1 LDKSSIQF
9 HGYMHEIMAALWAI
23 LAVLAFS
30 INPLIAN
37 IWLQRILAV
46 VAVGLCFMAL
56 KDIFALSKRSKKED
70 NRPIVEIIKMTNDG
84 LVVKKP
90 IDGEI
95 VKQFSLYGKTYTLF
109 AEKPDR
115 LLYVDSDK
123 QIEPKEE

>member
-1 LDKSSIQF
+1 
-9 HGYMHEIMAALWAI
+9 MAALWAI

-70 NRPIVEIIKMTNDG
+70 NRPIVEIIEMTDDG
-84 LVVKKP
+84 VVAKKP
-90 IDGEI
+90 INGEI
-95 VKQFSLYGKTYTLF
+95 VKQFNLYGKTYILF
-109 AEKPDR
+109 AEKPDQ
-115 LLYVDSDK
+115 LLYVDSEKCTESKDK
-123 QIEPKEE
+123 